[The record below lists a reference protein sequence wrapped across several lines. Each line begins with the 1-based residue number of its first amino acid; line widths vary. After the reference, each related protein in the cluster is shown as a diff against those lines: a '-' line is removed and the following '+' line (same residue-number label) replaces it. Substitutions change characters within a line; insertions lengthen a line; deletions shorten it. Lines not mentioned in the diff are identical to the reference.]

1 MADIEEPDMG
11 TNGIVLVHHTC
22 VMDGHFPSR
31 EVDEFG
37 TVRTMLL
44 DEGSLLH
51 DGRAD
56 VRVD

>member
-1 MADIEEPDMG
+1 
-11 TNGIVLVHHTC
+11 
-22 VMDGHFPSR
+22 MDGHFPSR